1 MEPAMTAESK
11 IAAPTT
17 GTTAALV
24 VFGLVL
30 GIAGRLRRIGQAL
43 KNRRDARLLAEFDSH
58 MLADIGL
65 TRSDL
70 HDAYSEPLWCDPT
83 AILVNRVKER
93 RDNQPKGRIAVLL
106 TAPSLAPE
114 VARGTPLSRTPTRH
128 AA

>member
-1 MEPAMTAESK
+1 MTAEIK
-11 IAAPTT
+11 IAAPAT

-24 VFGLVL
+24 AFGVVL
-30 GIAGRLRRIGQAL
+30 GIAKLLRQIGQVL
-43 KNRRDARLLAEFDSH
+43 KNRRDARLLAEFDSR

-70 HDAYSEPLWCDPT
+70 RDAYSEPLWRDPT
-83 AILVNRVKER
+83 AILVSRVKER
-93 RDNQPKGRIAVLL
+93 RNNRPKGRVAVLR

-114 VARGTPLSRTPTRH
+114 AASGTPLPQTPARR

>member
-1 MEPAMTAESK
+1 MTAEWK
-11 IAAPTT
+11 IAAPAT

-24 VFGLVL
+24 AFGVVL
-30 GIAGRLRRIGQAL
+30 GIARRLRRIGQVL
-43 KNRRDARLLAEFDSH
+43 KNRRDARLLAEFDSR

-70 HDAYSEPLWCDPT
+70 RDAFSEPLWRDPT
-83 AILVNRVKER
+83 AILVSRAKER
-93 RDNQPKGRIAVLL
+93 RDSRPKGRVAVLL

-114 VARGTPLSRTPTRH
+114 AASGTLLPQTPTRR